1 MINIGQV
8 PFIIIIQTIIFLI
21 ILSVFLLFLLRI
33 KNKQLKKLMPVAKD
47 HVDASSDAS
56 TEHYLTA
63 EIKLTQSRFD
73 MFYKE
78 DDLQESEFA
87 EPDWLLLR
95 KNYLDLEKTLLSSAE
110 REDDFW
116 VSIGD
121 KLKSILSSC
130 HLVKRIKLK
139 EVQEDEEDEVKELKS
154 LLKSQYDDFDDLY
167 LKLEGEKS
175 EAEVA
180 ELKQK
185 MKDIIRSHTELSH
198 CLYILEDENM
208 FLRDQIQGLLK

>member
-1 MINIGQV
+1 
-8 PFIIIIQTIIFLI
+8 
-21 ILSVFLLFLLRI
+21 
-33 KNKQLKKLMPVAKD
+33 MPVAKEHGD
-47 HVDASSDAS
+47 VSSDAS

-78 DDLQESEFA
+78 DALNESEFA

-116 VSIGD
+116 VNIGD
-121 KLKSILSSC
+121 KLKSLLSSS

-139 EVQEDEEDEVKELKS
+139 EVQEDEEDEIKEMKS

-180 ELKQK
+180 ELKEK
-185 MKDIIRSHTELSH
+185 LNSIIRSHTELSQ
-198 CLYILEDENM
+198 CVFILEDENK
-208 FLRDQIQGLLK
+208 FLREQISSLLKSAN

>member
-21 ILSVFLLFLLRI
+21 ILSAFLLFLLRI

-63 EIKLTQSRFD
+63 ESRFD

-116 VSIGD
+116 VNIGD
-121 KLKSILSSC
+121 KLKSLLSSS

-139 EVQEDEEDEVKELKS
+139 EVQEDEEDEIKELKS

-175 EAEVA
+175 ETEVA

>member
-1 MINIGQV
+1 
-8 PFIIIIQTIIFLI
+8 
-21 ILSVFLLFLLRI
+21 
-33 KNKQLKKLMPVAKD
+33 MPVAKEHAD
-47 HVDASSDAS
+47 VSSDAS

-78 DDLQESEFA
+78 DDLNESEFA

-116 VSIGD
+116 VNIGD
-121 KLKSILSSC
+121 KLKSLLSSS

-139 EVQEDEEDEVKELKS
+139 EVQEDEEDEIKEMKS

-175 EAEVA
+175 EAEVV
-180 ELKQK
+180 ELKEK
-185 MKDIIRSHTELSH
+185 LNSIIRSHTELSQ
-198 CLYILEDENM
+198 CVFILEDENK
-208 FLRDQIQGLLK
+208 FLREQISSLLKSAN